1 MASQRPGY
9 IYAIAA
15 AVLFGA
21 STPAAKWL
29 LNGAS
34 PWLLA
39 GLLYLGSGL
48 GLFLVRVIR
57 KYWKPDRVDAAIQ
70 GSDWLWLG
78 GATLFGG
85 VLAPVFLMM
94 GLLLS
99 DSATTSLLL
108 NLEGVFTALLAW
120 FVFKE
125 NFDKR
130 IMLGMGA
137 ILSGSMLLSWN
148 GFSVGKGALGIPLV
162 AAACLSWAI
171 DNNLTKK
178 IASGDALQIAMTKG
192 LVSGIANT
200 ALAVWIS
207 HTGISSTKVVLAGVV
222 GFLGY
227 GVSLLCFVLALRKIG
242 AARTGAYFSLA
253 PFVGAAI
260 ALLFGDA
267 SFSWQLVA
275 AVTLMGLG
283 VWLHLS
289 ERHEHEHAHELQEH
303 DHGHIHDIHHQH
315 VHSAEDPP
323 GEPHAHRHQHM
334 RLVHTHPHFPDVHH
348 THAH

>member
-21 STPAAKWL
+21 ATPAAKWL
-29 LNGAS
+29 LSGAS

-39 GLLYLGSGL
+39 GLLYLGSGF
-48 GLFLVRVIR
+48 GLLFVRVIR
-57 KYWKPDRVDAAIQ
+57 NFWNPDRVEAAIQ
-70 GSDWLWLG
+70 GNDWLWLG
-78 GATLFGG
+78 GAILFGG
-85 VLAPVFLMM
+85 VFAPVFLMF
-94 GLLLS
+94 GLSLS

-108 NLEGVFTALLAW
+108 NLEAVFTALLAW

-125 NFDKR
+125 NFDNR
-130 IMLGMGA
+130 IMLGMSV
-137 ILSGSMLLSWN
+137 ILAGSTVLSWS
-148 GFSVGKGALGIPLV
+148 GFSVGKSALGIALV

-178 IASGDALQIAMTKG
+178 IAAGDALQIAMTKG
-192 LVSGIANT
+192 LVSGVVNT

-207 HTGISSTKVVLAGVV
+207 PLNLTLTTVVLAGIV

-227 GVSLLCFVLALRKIG
+227 GVSLLCFVIALRKIG

-260 ALLFGDA
+260 ALSFGGE
-267 SFSWQLVA
+267 SFSWQIVGA
-275 AVTLMGLG
+275 SALMGIG

-289 ERHEHEHAHELQEH
+289 ERHEHEHAHELQGH
-303 DHGHIHDIHHQH
+303 DHGHFHDEHHQH
-315 VHSAEDPP
+315 VHFTEDPP
-323 GEPHAHRHQHM
+323 GEPHTHPHQHA

>member
-29 LNGAS
+29 LSGAS

-39 GLLYLGSGL
+39 GLLYLGSGF
-48 GLFLVRVIR
+48 GLLLVRVLR
-57 KYWKPDRVDAAIQ
+57 NYWKPDRVDAAIQ
-70 GSDWLWLG
+70 GGDWLWLG

-94 GLLLS
+94 GLSLS

-130 IMLGMGA
+130 IMFGMGA
-137 ILSGSMLLSWN
+137 ILAGSLLLSWS
-148 GFSVGKGALGIPLV
+148 GFSPGKSILGITLIV
-162 AAACLSWAI
+162 AACLSWAI

-178 IASGDALQIAMTKG
+178 VAAGDALQIAMTKG
-192 LVSGIANT
+192 LVAGIVNT

-207 HTGISSTKVVLAGVV
+207 HLSVTSTKAVFAGIV

-260 ALLFGDA
+260 ALVFGDA
-267 SFSWQLVA
+267 SFSWQLVLA
-275 AVTLMGLG
+275 SGLMGIG
-283 VWLHLS
+283 IWLHLS
-289 ERHEHEHAHELQEH
+289 ERHEHEHAHEWQEH
-303 DHGHIHDIHHQH
+303 DHGHIHDAHHRH
-315 VHSAEDPP
+315 VHSADDPP
-323 GEPHAHRHQHM
+323 GEPHAHRHQHE
-334 RLVHTHPHFPDVHH
+334 RLVHTHPHFPDAHH
-348 THAH
+348 MHAH

>member
-1 MASQRPGY
+1 M
-9 IYAIAA
+9 
-15 AVLFGA
+15 LFGA

-29 LNGAS
+29 LNGSS

-48 GLFLVRVIR
+48 GLFLVRAVR
-57 KYWKPDRVDAAIQ
+57 AYWKPGRVDAAIQ
-70 GSDWLWLG
+70 GRDWLWLS
-78 GATLFGG
+78 GATFFGG

-94 GLLLS
+94 GLALS

-120 FVFKE
+120 FVFQE

-130 IMLGMGA
+130 IMLGMAA
-137 ILSGSMLLSWN
+137 ILAGSILLSWG
-148 GFSVGKGALGIPLV
+148 GFSVGKGSLGMTLV

-178 IASGDALQIAMTKG
+178 IAASDALQIAMIKG
-192 LVSGIANT
+192 LVSGIVNT
-200 ALAVWIS
+200 ALALWIS
-207 HTGISSTKVVLAGVV
+207 DLSLSSTKVVLAGVV
-222 GFLGY
+222 GFFGY
-227 GVSLLCFVLALRKIG
+227 GTSFFCFVLALRKIG

-260 ALLFGDA
+260 ALSFGDA
-267 SFSWQLVA
+267 SLTWPLLA
-275 AVTLMGLG
+275 ASTLMGIG

-289 ERHEHEHAHELQEH
+289 EHHEHTHTHGFQEH

-323 GEPHAHRHQHM
+323 GEPHAHRHKHQPM
-334 RLVHTHPHFPDVHH
+334 VHAHPHCPDVHH
-348 THAH
+348 THTH